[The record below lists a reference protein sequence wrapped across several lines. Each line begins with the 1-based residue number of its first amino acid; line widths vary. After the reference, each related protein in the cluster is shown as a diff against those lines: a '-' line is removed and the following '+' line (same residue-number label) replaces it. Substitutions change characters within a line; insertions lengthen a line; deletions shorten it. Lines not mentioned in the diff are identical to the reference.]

1 MKMRRSRLDVS
12 FVCLQLIFLIGS
24 GYFVLILFL
33 QSVNMFHGDLYGNS
47 HEASMVPDNLANEN
61 NNSAVTTGSN
71 YSK

>member
-1 MKMRRSRLDVS
+1 MRRSRLDFS

-47 HEASMVPDNLANEN
+47 HEASIVPDSQMKAITARLLPDQIIV
-61 NNSAVTTGSN
+61 NS
-71 YSK
+71 